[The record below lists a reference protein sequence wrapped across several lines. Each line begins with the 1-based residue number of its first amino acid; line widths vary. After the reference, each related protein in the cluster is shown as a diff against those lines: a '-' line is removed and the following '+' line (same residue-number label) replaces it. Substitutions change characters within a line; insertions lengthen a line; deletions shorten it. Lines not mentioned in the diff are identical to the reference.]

1 VLGMVDVELIKK
13 MSERG
18 HSIRE
23 ISRMTGWS
31 RQTVRK
37 HLAGAAKPP
46 TYTQTRP
53 RPSPVMDPY
62 LDVVKSWLEGDK
74 GAPPKQRH
82 TARRIYDRLVDEYGF
97 TGAEVT
103 SAPSGGEAARQTRR
117 SLCMRIPVETGHSFH
132 VNRAGFGG
140 GFSLRLLPSPSAL
153 VFESDVSPPSPQAEC
168 LRSLCAAVGCSTS
181 RCIRAWRSR
190 LALAC
195 AMALAV
201 DEFGLVEP
209 DGGLGHRVV
218 VRVAGRADR
227 RRDASLGEVLG
238 VADRGVLARRGRSHV
253 CQARNEAA
261 STP

>member
-13 MSERG
+13 MSERH

-74 GAPPKQRH
+74 DAPPKQRH

-103 SAPSGGEAARQTRR
+103 SASSGGEAARQTRR
-117 SLCMRIPVETGHSFH
+117 SLCTARSSVGQDRPGRLRRPRSSRSPVRERMSRCFACGP
-132 VNRAGFGG
+132 RPRRCP
-140 GFSLRLLPSPSAL
+140 SLSRYPPRGSRPCSPAT
-153 VFESDVSPPSPQAEC
+153 SPPSSSSAVC
-168 LRSLCAAVGCSTS
+168 SARSGTTIP
-181 RCIRAWRSR
+181 RPR
-190 LALAC
+190 
-195 AMALAV
+195 
-201 DEFGLVEP
+201 
-209 DGGLGHRVV
+209 
-218 VRVAGRADR
+218 
-227 RRDASLGEVLG
+227 
-238 VADRGVLARRGRSHV
+238 
-253 CQARNEAA
+253 
-261 STP
+261 